1 MISSSSN
8 PEIKKIK
15 LLISKS
21 RERKR
26 QKLFVVEGKREITRA
41 YQSGYDI
48 VSIFYRENFNE
59 NIEKM
64 RLLSS
69 DIKSFDKELKD
80 LEESINNILLQI
92 YSI

>member
-1 MISSSSN
+1 MKMISSSSN

-41 YQSGYDI
+41 YQSGYDL

-59 NIEKM
+59 NI
-64 RLLSS
+64 
-69 DIKSFDKELKD
+69 
-80 LEESINNILLQI
+80 NN
-92 YSI
+92 

>member
-1 MISSSSN
+1 MKMISSSSN

-41 YQSGYDI
+41 YQSGYDL
-48 VSIFYRENFNE
+48 VSIFYRENFDE
-59 NIEKM
+59 NIK
-64 RLLSS
+64 RN
-69 DIKSFDKELKD
+69 KNSFL
-80 LEESINNILLQI
+80 
-92 YSI
+92 

>member
-1 MISSSSN
+1 MKMISSSSN

-41 YQSGYDI
+41 YQSGYDL
-48 VSIFYRENFNE
+48 VSILFLIIIF
-59 NIEKM
+59 
-64 RLLSS
+64 
-69 DIKSFDKELKD
+69 F
-80 LEESINNILLQI
+80 I
-92 YSI
+92 YQYN